1 MKRTAKR
8 STVVG
13 SVLALLLGAGVAF
26 AAWTSTGLGSA
37 DVTASEAQDLVVTT
51 SSPTGLYPT
60 GNVTVSVTVANPNP
74 YKVELESIVF
84 VDTETAAVGCDA
96 TVVTAADLSDL
107 GDVLPANSVTPV
119 SNDVVVSMSN
129 AATDEC
135 QNAEFTVNFVAS
147 GSSTS

>member
-1 MKRTAKR
+1 MRNLKR
-8 STVVG
+8 SSIIGT
-13 SVLALLLGAGVAF
+13 VLALLLGAGVAF
-26 AAWTSTGLGSA
+26 AAWTSTGLGSG
-37 DVTASEAQDLVVTT
+37 TATATDAKDLVVTA

-74 YKVELESIVF
+74 YKVELESIEF
-84 VDTETAAVGCDA
+84 LSATTTAVDCDPTVLSAV
-96 TVVTAADLSDL
+96 DLTDL

-135 QNAEFTVNFVAS
+135 QDAEFTVNFRAT